1 MTQSIYELSELEIED
16 VNGGFGPVAAYT
28 IAIALGALFV
38 ASYEAGYE
46 LGKDLAS

>member
-1 MTQSIYELSELEIED
+1 MERNIHELNELEIEG

-28 IAIALGALFV
+28 IAIALGVLFV